1 MGIARSTFYD
11 APKRATDDTALVE
24 AMHAIKDEFEAYG
37 WRRMQAALG
46 QQGWVVNHKKLKR
59 LMREHGLNARRRR
72 RYVATTDSDHDQPIF
87 PDRAREMVADGPNQ
101 LWVADITYVAVAVGF
116 VYVAIIM
123 DAWSRRI
130 VGYAMSRRIDARL
143 TLAALDAALALRR
156 PPPGCVHHS
165 DRGSQ
170 YAAEKYRDR
179 LREAKLVGSM
189 GRRGNPYDNAR
200 AESFMKTLKVEGV
213 YPLEF
218 ETAEDVAEQ
227 LPAFIEKYNARRLHS
242 SLGYLSPEQYE
253 QRYARSPVKDVA

>member
-1 MGIARSTFYD
+1 MGITRSTYYD
-11 APKRATDDTALVE
+11 KPKRAVDDTALVE
-24 AMHAIKDEFEAYG
+24 AMHALKDEFEAYG

-59 LMREHGLNARRRR
+59 LMREQGLNARRRR
-72 RYVATTDSDHDQPIF
+72 RYVTTTDSDHDQPIF
-87 PDRAREMVADGPNQ
+87 PDRTKDMIVDGPDQ

-116 VYVAIIM
+116 VYVAVIM

-130 VGYAMSRRIDARL
+130 IGYAMSRRIDARL
-143 TLAALDAALALRR
+143 TLAALDAAIALRQ
-156 PPPGCVHHS
+156 PPPGCVHHG

-179 LREAKLVGSM
+179 LREARLVGSM
-189 GRRGNPYDNAR
+189 GRRGNPYDNAMM
-200 AESFMKTLKVEGV
+200 ESLMTTLKVEGV
-213 YPLEF
+213 YPLDF
-218 ETAEDVAEQ
+218 ETAEELAEQ

-253 QRYARSPVKDVA
+253 KQHARPPVKNAA